1 MAKKPKQTQFEK
13 RKEREER
20 AAALKERLTPIS
32 TKDVIKDLISKV
44 PVTGEIPDEIV
55 AQVMELED
63 LTGRKMTRQQLMV
76 HAMVNRAMSGSVDAF
91 RELLDRTE
99 GKVANKNENKN
110 MNLTYEDWLKAQA
123 GEDGDGESA

>member
-1 MAKKPKQTQFEK
+1 MAKKVKKTQFEK

-20 AAALKERLTPIS
+20 ELALKQHFTPVS

-123 GEDGDGESA
+123 GEGGDGENA